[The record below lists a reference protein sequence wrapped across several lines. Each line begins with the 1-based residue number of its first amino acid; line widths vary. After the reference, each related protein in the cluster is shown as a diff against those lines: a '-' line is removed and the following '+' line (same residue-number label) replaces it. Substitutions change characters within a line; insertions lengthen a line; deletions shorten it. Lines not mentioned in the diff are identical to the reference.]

1 MVATRKKVFV
11 GLSGGVDSSVSAALL
26 KKAGY
31 EVTGV
36 FIKVWQPDFIECSWR
51 DDMRDAMRVCA
62 HLDIPFVKLDLEKEY
77 KRDVVD
83 YMIREYK
90 AGRTPNPD
98 IMCNKYVKFGAFF
111 KWAMKNGAD
120 FVATGHYARIKNG
133 KLFISKDNNKDQSY
147 FLWTLTQKELSHTIF
162 PVGGYK
168 KSEVRKLAKRFGL
181 ITAEK
186 KDSQGLCFIGKVDM
200 KDFLKHFIKEK
211 RGKVLDIQGVV
222 IGSHIGAIFYTIG
235 ERHGFT
241 VTDKTLR
248 ESALYVVAKNIQKN
262 TITVS
267 NKLTT
272 DNLVKNSH
280 RIKINQVNWISGKI
294 LNSTKTYKARI
305 RYRQELESCRIKVN
319 GLSAEV
325 IFKNKQ
331 EAVTSGQSLVLYSGA
346 ECLGGGIIV

>member
-1 MVATRKKVFV
+1 M
-11 GLSGGVDSSVSAALL
+11 
-26 KKAGY
+26 
-31 EVTGV
+31 
-36 FIKVWQPDFIECSWR
+36 IN
-51 DDMRDAMRVCA
+51 
-62 HLDIPFVKLDLEKEY
+62 EY
-77 KRDVVD
+77 S
-83 YMIREYK
+83 
-90 AGRTPNPD
+90 AGRVPNPD
-98 IMCNKYVKFGAFF
+98 VFCNKYVKFGIFLKKALE
-111 KWAMKNGAD
+111 MGAD
-120 FVATGHYARIKNG
+120 FIATGHYAMVEIRDK
-133 KLFISKDNNKDQSY
+133 KYELRESRDKEKDQSY
-147 FLWTLTQKELSHTIF
+147 FLWTLTQEQLAHTLF
-162 PVGGYK
+162 PVGHLQ
-168 KSEVRKLAKRFGL
+168 KSEVRALARKFGL
-181 ITAEK
+181 PNAEK

-280 RIKINQVNWISGKI
+280 RIKINQVNWISGKAPDLVKI
-294 LNSTKTYKARI
+294 YKARI
-305 RYRQELESCRIKVN
+305 RYRQWLESCKVKRV
-319 GLSAEV
+319 GTSLEIV
-325 IFKNKQ
+325 FKNKQ

-346 ECLGGGIIV
+346 ECLGGGIIDEVGTT